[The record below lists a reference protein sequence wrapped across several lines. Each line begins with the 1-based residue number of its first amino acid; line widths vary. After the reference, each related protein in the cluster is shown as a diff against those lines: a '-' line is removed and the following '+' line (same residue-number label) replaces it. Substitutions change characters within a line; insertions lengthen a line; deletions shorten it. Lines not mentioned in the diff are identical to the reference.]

1 MTLAAFCF
9 SIHNKNMVI
18 TAANNTRLSRRLL
31 WGLILLYILPGLFA
45 RAPWKPDDATGFGQ
59 AHTFTQLPVSEW
71 ALSRIGDRLFVEGGL
86 LSAWL
91 SGLIGKLAVA
101 VNLPAN
107 WLDDAMRLGNVF
119 WMVLAG
125 WAIWNTTY
133 RLAKRVELQPE
144 DPLGTAPT
152 RVDYARAVADASV
165 LCFLATLG
173 LLVRS
178 HMQVPEV
185 AELAGISIMLLGA
198 VRSLDRPIGAGWMLG
213 FGIAIAFFARGWAH
227 ALPFLL
233 FLLLSST
240 THSALRFGL
249 LRRIGRAVSVF
260 GALFA
265 IWFFWLMS
273 QKQGEQWWHAWNTW
287 NTQRF
292 LILDPNKSFDLNA
305 LIVTLK
311 TLSWF
316 LWPIL
321 PMAGWTI
328 WRYRKAVSEPS
339 VRIPLAG
346 AAAGLFVLLI
356 TNPADETNYFPLLAP
371 LSVLAAIGL
380 STMRRGLVSLI
391 DWFAVLWF
399 TFAAVLVWLG
409 WTAATFGFPAKIA
422 ANFEK
427 LSPGYVPDV
436 IGLEL
441 AVAVLASYAWAR
453 LVVWR
458 TTSRTRAL
466 WRPMVLSS
474 GGIIL
479 IWLLLMTLW
488 IPRIDYAKSFE
499 TLGEAITRSTLANV
513 EPNESYCVSDYNLGF
528 AQRATL
534 QYHADVKFVRNQVF
548 SSAWACSFL
557 IVQDDKRQKLRTKEA
572 FEANHA
578 DAWTMIWSGNRNSD
592 RHEFFFLYQR
602 KTVQP
607 SIKPE

>member
-1 MTLAAFCF
+1 
-9 SIHNKNMVI
+9 MVI

-31 WGLILLYILPGLFA
+31 WGLILLYILPGLLA

-59 AHTFTQLPVSEW
+59 AHTFAQLPLSEW
-71 ALSRIGDRLFVEGGL
+71 ALSQIVDRLFVEGGL

-91 SGLIGKLAVA
+91 SGFIGKLAMA

-107 WLDDAMRLGNVF
+107 WIDDAMRLGNVF
-119 WMVLAG
+119 WMILAG

-249 LRRIGRAVSVF
+249 LRRMGRAVSVF
-260 GALFA
+260 GVLFA

-273 QKQGEQWWHAWNTW
+273 QKQGEQWWNAWNTW

-292 LILDPNKSFDLNA
+292 LIFDPNKSFDLNA
-305 LIVTLK
+305 LTTTLK

-328 WRYRKAVSEPS
+328 WRYR
-339 VRIPLAG
+339 
-346 AAAGLFVLLI
+346 
-356 TNPADETNYFPLLAP
+356 
-371 LSVLAAIGL
+371 
-380 STMRRGLVSLI
+380 
-391 DWFAVLWF
+391 
-399 TFAAVLVWLG
+399 
-409 WTAATFGFPAKIA
+409 
-422 ANFEK
+422 
-427 LSPGYVPDV
+427 
-436 IGLEL
+436 
-441 AVAVLASYAWAR
+441 
-453 LVVWR
+453 
-458 TTSRTRAL
+458 
-466 WRPMVLSS
+466 
-474 GGIIL
+474 
-479 IWLLLMTLW
+479 
-488 IPRIDYAKSFE
+488 
-499 TLGEAITRSTLANV
+499 
-513 EPNESYCVSDYNLGF
+513 
-528 AQRATL
+528 
-534 QYHADVKFVRNQVF
+534 
-548 SSAWACSFL
+548 
-557 IVQDDKRQKLRTKEA
+557 
-572 FEANHA
+572 
-578 DAWTMIWSGNRNSD
+578 
-592 RHEFFFLYQR
+592 
-602 KTVQP
+602 
-607 SIKPE
+607 

>member
-1 MTLAAFCF
+1 
-9 SIHNKNMVI
+9 MVI

-45 RAPWKPDDATGFGQ
+45 RTPWKPDDAVGFGQ
-59 AHTFTQLPVSEW
+59 SFSFSQIPFSEW
-71 ALSRIGDRLFVEGGL
+71 ALSSVGDRLYVEGGL

-91 SGLIGKLAVA
+91 AGLLGKLALA
-101 VNLPAN
+101 INLPYN

-119 WMVLAG
+119 WLILAG

-165 LCFLATLG
+165 LCFLGTLG

-178 HMQVPEV
+178 HMQVPEL

-213 FGIAIAFFARGWAH
+213 TGILIAYFARGWAH
-227 ALPFLL
+227 WLPFLL
-233 FLLLSST
+233 LLLLSST
-240 THSALRFGL
+240 THSSLRFGL
-249 LRRIGRAVSVF
+249 LRRMTRAVAVF
-260 GALFA
+260 AIPFA

-273 QKQGEQWWHAWNTW
+273 QKQGELWWNAWNEW
-287 NTQRF
+287 NVRRF
-292 LILDPNKSFDLNA
+292 LILDPTKSFDLPA
-305 LIVTLK
+305 LVVTLK

-321 PMAGWTI
+321 PMACWTI
-328 WRYRKAVSEPS
+328 WRYRTALSEPS
-339 VRIPLAG
+339 IRIPLAG
-346 AAAGLFVLLI
+346 ALGGIVVLVI
-356 TNPADETNYFPLLAP
+356 TNPSEEANYFPLLAP

-380 STMRRGLVSLI
+380 STMKRGLISLI

-427 LSPGYVPDV
+427 LSPGYIPDS

-441 AVAVLASYAWAR
+441 VLALLASAAWTR
-453 LVVWR
+453 LIIWR
-458 TTSRTRAL
+458 TSSTRNRAL

-474 GGIIL
+474 GGVIL
-479 IWLLLMTLW
+479 LWLLMMTLW
-488 IPRIDYAKSFE
+488 IPRIDYAKSFK
-499 TLGEAITRSTLANV
+499 TVGEAITLAVNSHQV
-513 EPNESYCVSDYNLGF
+513 GGKQMCVADYNLGF
-528 AQRATL
+528 AQRSTL
-534 QYHADVKFVRNQVF
+534 EYHADVTFVHKGPYRE
-548 SSAWACSFL
+548 AAECEYLL
-557 IVQDDKRQKLRTKEA
+557 IQDDTRQGLKVKQD
-572 FEANHA
+572 FEGKAS
-578 DAWTMIWSGNRNSD
+578 DRWELIWTGNRNSD
-592 RHEFFFLYQR
+592 RHEFFYLFAR
-602 KTVQP
+602 KPQ
-607 SIKPE
+607 

>member
-1 MTLAAFCF
+1 
-9 SIHNKNMVI
+9 MVI

-59 AHTFTQLPVSEW
+59 AHTFAQLPVSEW
-71 ALSRIGDRLFVEGGL
+71 ALSQIGDRLFVEGGL

-91 SGLIGKLAVA
+91 SGLIGKLAMA

-107 WLDDAMRLGNVF
+107 WIDDAMRLGNVF
-119 WMVLAG
+119 WMILAG

-227 ALPFLL
+227 TLPFLL

-249 LRRIGRAVSVF
+249 LRRMGRAVSVF
-260 GALFA
+260 GVLFA

-273 QKQGEQWWHAWNTW
+273 QKQGEQWWNAWNTW

-292 LILDPNKSFDLNA
+292 LIFDPNKSFDLNA
-305 LIVTLK
+305 LTTTLK

-441 AVAVLASYAWAR
+441 ALALLASYAWAR

-474 GGIIL
+474 GGVIL

-488 IPRIDYAKSFE
+488 IPRIDYAKSFN
-499 TLGEAITRSTLANV
+499 TLGLAITEATRTAHTS
-513 EPNESYCVSDYNLGF
+513 NETYCVGDYNLGF
-528 AQRATL
+528 AQRSTL
-534 QYHADVKFVRNQVF
+534 QYHADVNFVRSQAYSAD
-548 SSAWACSFL
+548 SSCKFL
-557 IVQDDKRQKLRTKEA
+557 IIQDDKRQNLRTKEA
-572 FEANHA
+572 FESKHSE
-578 DAWTMIWSGNRNSD
+578 AWSMIWSGNRNSD

-602 KTVQP
+602 KP
-607 SIKPE
+607 SN

>member
-1 MTLAAFCF
+1 
-9 SIHNKNMVI
+9 MVI

-45 RAPWKPDDATGFGQ
+45 RTPWKPDDAVGFGQ
-59 AHTFTQLPVSEW
+59 SFTFAQIPFSEW
-71 ALSRIGDRLFVEGGL
+71 AFSSIGDRLYVEGGL

-91 SGLIGKLAVA
+91 AGLLGKMAMAVGI
-101 VNLPAN
+101 PHN

-119 WMVLAG
+119 WLVLAG
-125 WAIWNTTY
+125 WAIWNATY

-165 LCFLATLG
+165 LCLLGTLG

-213 FGIAIAFFARGWAH
+213 VGIAIAFFARGWAH
-227 ALPFLL
+227 WLPFLL
-233 FLLLSST
+233 LLLISST
-240 THSALRFGL
+240 THSSLRFGL
-249 LRRIGRAVSVF
+249 LRRMTRAAAVF
-260 GALFA
+260 CIAFA

-273 QKQGEQWWHAWNTW
+273 QKQGEIWWNAWNEW
-287 NTQRF
+287 NVRRF
-292 LILDPNKSFDLNA
+292 LILDPTKSFDLPA
-305 LIVTLK
+305 LVVTLK

-321 PMAGWTI
+321 PMACWTV
-328 WRYRKAVSEPS
+328 WRYRKALSEPS
-339 VRIPLAG
+339 IRIPLAG
-346 AAAGLFVLLI
+346 ALAGVVVLII
-356 TNPADETNYFPLLAP
+356 TNPADEANYFPLLAP

-380 STMRRGLVSLI
+380 STMRRGLIALI

-441 AVAVLASYAWAR
+441 ALAVVASMAWAR
-453 LVVWR
+453 LIIWR
-458 TTSRTRAL
+458 TSSTRNRAL

-474 GGIIL
+474 GGVIL
-479 IWLLLMTLW
+479 LWLLMMTLW
-488 IPRIDYAKSFE
+488 IPRIDYAKSFKS
-499 TLGEAITRSTLANV
+499 LGEAVTRAVNNHPAQDKSA
-513 EPNESYCVSDYNLGF
+513 CVADYNLGY

-534 QYHADVKFVRNQVF
+534 QYHAAVTFVHQGFRVEAPKCNYLLLQDTTRQNLPVKVDFETHQADR
-548 SSAWACSFL
+548 WEL
-557 IVQDDKRQKLRTKEA
+557 I
-572 FEANHA
+572 
-578 DAWTMIWSGNRNSD
+578 WTGNRNSD
-592 RHEFFFLYQR
+592 RHEFFFLYARTGQ
-602 KTVQP
+602 
-607 SIKPE
+607 

>member
-1 MTLAAFCF
+1 
-9 SIHNKNMVI
+9 MVI

-45 RAPWKPDDATGFGQ
+45 RTPWKPDDAAGFGQ
-59 AHTFTQLPVSEW
+59 SFTLSQLPFSEW
-71 ALSRIGDRLFVEGGL
+71 AMSLIGDRMYVEGGL

-91 SGLIGKLAVA
+91 AGLFGKLALA
-101 VNLPAN
+101 VDLPHN

-119 WMVLAG
+119 WMILAG

-165 LCFLATLG
+165 LCFLGTLG

-178 HMQVPEV
+178 HMQVPEI

-213 FGIAIAFFARGWAH
+213 AGIAIAFFARGWAH
-227 ALPFLL
+227 CLPFLL
-233 FLLLSST
+233 LLLVSSM
-240 THSALRFGL
+240 THSSLRFGL
-249 LRRIGRAVSVF
+249 LRRMTRAAAVF
-260 GALFA
+260 AIPFA

-273 QKQGEQWWHAWNTW
+273 QKNGELWWNAWNEW
-287 NTQRF
+287 NVRRF
-292 LILDPNKSFDLNA
+292 LILDPTQSFDLVK
-305 LIVTLK
+305 LVITLK
-311 TLSWF
+311 TLTWF

-321 PMAGWTI
+321 PMACWTI
-328 WRYRKAVSEPS
+328 WRYRKALTEPS
-339 VRIPLAG
+339 IRIPLAG
-346 AAAGLFVLLI
+346 GAAGVVVLLI
-356 TNPADETNYFPLLAP
+356 TNPADEANYFPLLAP

-380 STMRRGLVSLI
+380 STMKRGLISLI

-441 AVAVLASYAWAR
+441 ALAFLASIAWIR
-453 LVVWR
+453 LIVWR
-458 TTSRTRAL
+458 TASGSRAL
-466 WRPMVLSS
+466 WRPMVLTT
-474 GGIIL
+474 GGVIL
-479 IWLLLMTLW
+479 LWLLMMTLW
-488 IPRIDYAKSFE
+488 IPRIDYAKSFKS
-499 TLGEAITRSTLANV
+499 LGDAITRSVLDHQSAV
-513 EPNESYCVSDYNLGF
+513 GRECVADYNLGY

-534 QYHADVKFVRNQVF
+534 QYHAKVDFIRKGQFKEA
-548 SSAWACSFL
+548 SECEYL
-557 IVQDDKRQKLRTKEA
+557 LLQDDTRQSLKIKVD
-572 FEANHA
+572 FESKASERWELI
-578 DAWTMIWSGNRNSD
+578 WTGNRNSD
-592 RHEFFFLYQR
+592 RHEFFFLYARTQQVEQQTENSGR
-602 KTVQP
+602 
-607 SIKPE
+607 